1 MLAIVML
8 QLNLNMH
15 NLFTKFIY
23 LIILSPLLHAG
34 EADTFASPMLDVLRS
49 SETMSGN
56 HVLALIDISL
66 PMCQVAENFLELCCE
81 HS

>member
-23 LIILSPLLHAG
+23 LIILSPLLHVG
-34 EADTFASPMLDVLRS
+34 EADTFASPMLDVLPS
-49 SETMSGN
+49 NETASGN
-56 HVLALIDISL
+56 HVLALV
-66 PMCQVAENFLELCCE
+66 C
-81 HS
+81 